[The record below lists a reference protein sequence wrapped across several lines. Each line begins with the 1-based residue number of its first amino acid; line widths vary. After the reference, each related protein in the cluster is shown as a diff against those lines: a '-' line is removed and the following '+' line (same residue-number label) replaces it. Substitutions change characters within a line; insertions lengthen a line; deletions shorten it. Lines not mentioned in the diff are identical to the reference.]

1 LEHGFVPQIYILC
14 HIPGFTESPNISHSV
29 VTTVRSEGQANK
41 IRAGHPNTPQSQLD
55 FCIVRDIAEDG
66 AFDEA
71 VKSDPPFEAVIH
83 TASPFR
89 LDITDTKKDLLD
101 PAIIGTTGLL
111 KAIKQHAPSVKRV
124 VRRPSEVSS

>member
-1 LEHGFVPQIYILC
+1 M
-14 HIPGFTESPNISHSV
+14 
-29 VTTVRSEGQANK
+29 TTVRSEGKANK
-41 IRAGHPNTPQSQLD
+41 IRTSYPNTPKSQLD
-55 FCIVRDIAEDG
+55 FCIVHDIAEDG

-83 TASPFR
+83 TASPFH

-101 PAIIGTTGLL
+101 PAVIGTTGLL

-124 VRRPSEVSS
+124 VRGPSQISL